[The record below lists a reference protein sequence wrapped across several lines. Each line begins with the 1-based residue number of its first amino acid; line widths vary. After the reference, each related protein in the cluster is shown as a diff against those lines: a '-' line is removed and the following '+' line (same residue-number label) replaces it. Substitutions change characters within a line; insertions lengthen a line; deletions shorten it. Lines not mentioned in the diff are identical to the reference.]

1 MKSLLRLLPLL
12 ALTFLSIR
20 AAEMPSTKLDAKT
33 QAALEAADSAR
44 VAAILAGDRAGLNAI
59 FSDDLYFV
67 HASGKH
73 DTKASYTEALASKQT
88 VYSKYT
94 YQERNF
100 RQLAPGIVQMAG
112 RLILLTR
119 GGELD
124 LNFLSIWRLENGAWR
139 FVAWQSSR
147 NQPATEAPKK

>member
-1 MKSLLRLLPLL
+1 MKSLLRLIPLVAL
-12 ALTFLSIR
+12 AVVSAV
-20 AAEMPSTKLDAKT
+20 AAPSLQPDAST
-33 QAALEAADSAR
+33 LAALEAADAAR
-44 VAAILAGDRAGLNAI
+44 VAAILAGDRAGLTAI

-88 VYSKYT
+88 VYAKYT
-94 YQERNF
+94 YKERNF

-112 RLILLTR
+112 RILLETR

-124 LNFLSIWRLENGAWR
+124 LNFLSLWRNENGVWR
-139 FVAWQSSR
+139 FIAWQSSR
-147 NQPATEAPKK
+147 NLPPAPAAK